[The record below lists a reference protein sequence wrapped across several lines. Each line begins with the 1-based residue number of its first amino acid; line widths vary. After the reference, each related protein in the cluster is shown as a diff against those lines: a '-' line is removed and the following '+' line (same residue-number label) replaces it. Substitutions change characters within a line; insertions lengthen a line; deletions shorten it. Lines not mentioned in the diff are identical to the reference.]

1 MEHIASFKNNLIL
14 ELRWLLWLLYR
25 SHSLLLR
32 GGVLVG
38 RKLECIDAGSE
49 YCPCFL
55 AESNECITCSHLQGK
70 EFCDCNWRG
79 VCIYQEYV
87 WAGHKSKGV
96 RGSYPAVVMEKKNVS
111 PNTFIYK
118 LRVTKTLA
126 RELDNPGAYVFMRD
140 NDKPKFFDVP
150 MSVMAVD
157 SISGEIYVAVQV
169 QGAKTKALTGPE
181 SKIVVRGPYWNGIF
195 GQRYLKSIKDGSC
208 LVIARGIGQAPAAK
222 VIRYLSRSNNKV
234 KVIVDPGK
242 VQSVFINE
250 FIRDLDY
257 EVEELDLNSKQG
269 IRVINRYLK
278 NESYDLVFSGGSDKQ
293 HLYVIQEIDKLEKQP
308 YIVVTNN
315 NEICCGEG
323 ICGSCSTRIDNGVRV
338 KACKVQ
344 LDVRKVIERRILN
357 G

>member
-1 MEHIASFKNNLIL
+1 LI
-14 ELRWLLWLLYR
+14 
-25 SHSLLLR
+25 
-32 GGVLVG
+32 G

-55 AESNECITCSHLQGK
+55 AEANECITCSHLQGK

-87 WAGHKSKGV
+87 WAGHRKKEIRS
-96 RGSYPAVVMEKKNVS
+96 SYPAAVIEKNNIS
-111 PNTFIYK
+111 ANTIVYK
-118 LRVTKTLA
+118 LQVTKTLA

-140 NDKPKFFDVP
+140 KAKPVFFDVP

-157 SISGEIYVAVQV
+157 TIKGEIYVALQV
-169 QGAKTKALTGPE
+169 QGAKTKALAGPE
-181 SKIVVRGPYWNGIF
+181 NDIIVRGPYWNGIL

-208 LVIARGIGQAPAAK
+208 LVIARGIGQAPAVK
-222 VIRYLSRSNNKV
+222 VVRYLSRGNNRV
-234 KVIVDPGK
+234 RIIVDPGK
-242 VQSVFINE
+242 AGAVFGNE
-250 FIRDLDY
+250 FIKDLPY
-257 EVEELDLNSKQG
+257 EIEELDLNSKQG
-269 IRVINRYLK
+269 VKVVNRYLK

-293 HLYVIQEIDKLEKQP
+293 HLYIIQEIDRLENKP
-308 YIVVTNN
+308 FIVVTNN

-323 ICGSCSTRIDNGVRV
+323 ICGSCSTRIDSGVRV